1 MPTANTG
8 YKRSLTIIIK
18 KFVNGVIQL
27 GYPKTYDGQD
37 AFDINGESF
46 ALISDVEFALL
57 SAADFN
63 VRLGYFKLYVAQE
76 EGLPSI
82 EPFLIPGSNPRVYD
96 PGTCPIIDN
105 PA

>member
-27 GYPKTYDGQD
+27 GYPQTYDGQA
-37 AFDINGESF
+37 AFDVDGQSF
-46 ALISDVEFALL
+46 APLLDADFALL

-63 VRLGYFKLYVAQE
+63 NRLGYFKLYVAQQ

-82 EPFLIPGSNPRVYD
+82 EPYFIPGSNPRIYD
-96 PGTCPIIDN
+96 PGACTIE
-105 PA
+105 

>member
-27 GYPKTYDGQD
+27 GYPKTYDGQA
-37 AFDINGESF
+37 AFDVDGQSF
-46 ALISDVEFALL
+46 LLITDAEFALL

-63 VRLGYFKLYVAQE
+63 TRLGYFKLYVAQQ
-76 EGLPSI
+76 EGLASI
-82 EPFLIPGSNPRVYD
+82 EPYFIPGSNPRVYD
-96 PGTCPIIDN
+96 PASCPIIDN
-105 PA
+105 PL